1 MRALYA
7 RFRQLIHEVGRFGVV
22 GLGGLVVTDG
32 GANLLTY
39 RAGMNSV
46 AATAIA
52 TVVATAL
59 TFVGSRYWTFRHRER
74 SGARR
79 ETVLFFALNA
89 VGIGIA
95 EACVGLTYPLGLARD
110 GLAYNVALNGGIALA
125 TLFRYWSYKK
135 WVWPATPA
143 MRPATR
149 PATPAM
155 RAPRPARLICGRLWL
170 LAQEVTRFA
179 VVGGAALLITD
190 AGANLLHFGLGTG
203 PLTADVI
210 ATSAALAVTYT
221 GHRYWTFRHRHRP
234 GVPREAVTF
243 LALNTAGLAVQLA
256 CIGLASYAL
265 DLRGGLAY
273 NLALVTGVALATALR
288 YWTYRT
294 WVWPAQPASPAEAR
308 RQLAR
313 S

>member
-22 GLGGLVVTDG
+22 GLVGLVVTDG

-52 TVVATAL
+52 TVVATAV

-125 TLFRYWSYKK
+125 TLFRYWGYKK
-135 WVWPATPA
+135 WVWPAT
-143 MRPATR
+143 RATL
-149 PATPAM
+149 ATPATCP
-155 RAPRPARLICGRLWL
+155 ARPARLIYGRLWL
-170 LAQEVTRFA
+170 LAQEVARFA

-210 ATSAALAVTYT
+210 ATAAALAVTYT

-256 CIGLASYAL
+256 CIGLASYPL

-288 YWTYRT
+288 YWSYRT
-294 WVWPAQPASPAEAR
+294 WVWPAQPPSPAEPR